1 MESQKVKVPSPITKT
16 ILFSLSFAVALNSFA
31 FDIKPE
37 RRKNQ
42 DLTTP
47 GYLVLPLPYSKPG
60 IGKGFMLLGNIANVA
75 ETTADLSA
83 ILVTGDAGGTILYGE
98 EIPLISDWL
107 SMEFYYQDINKAS
120 INQYTKRGMEAS
132 NKNDFKIIEVG
143 LAKQLSTTL
152 VFNNYNKR
160 LNFYYKHN
168 DSEYKLT
175 KIKDHTGTLIQTT
188 NYSSS
193 NKSDSLKFELDYT
206 DDHLDPRNGIR
217 LGVTYQ
223 DHKATSTDNPDFYTL
238 DYDIQGYFPFRTN
251 DTLVVNYYQSDAHVN
266 RIGNTDPAAI
276 RAQLDL
282 NCGGDPTCLQ
292 TEQELVDSNI
302 NERTYGTASSLGG
315 DSRLR
320 AYPQSRYQ
328 GAHSAFLGAEYRWN
342 ITQEAT
348 PFDYF
353 IWKDVRTAIQVAL
366 FTSVGTV
373 SETSS
378 KLWKETRYAYGA
390 GLRLIT
396 GSGGVYRFDI
406 ATGNEGFQTT
416 IIFKYPW

>member
-1 MESQKVKVPSPITKT
+1 MNVPASITRI
-16 ILFSLSFAVALNSFA
+16 ILFSISLAVSLSSFA

-37 RRKNQ
+37 RRKDQN
-42 DLTTP
+42 LTTP
-47 GYLVLPLPYSKPG
+47 GYFVLPLPYSKPG
-60 IGKGFMLLGNIANVA
+60 IGKGFLLLGNIANVA

-83 ILVTGDAGGTILYGE
+83 ILVTGDAGGTILNGE

-107 SMEFYYQDINKAS
+107 SLEFYYQNINKAN
-120 INQYTKRGMEAS
+120 INQYTKRGMETS

-160 LNFYYKHN
+160 LNFYYTHN
-168 DSEYKLT
+168 DSEFELS
-175 KIKDHTGTLIQTT
+175 KIKDHTGKLIQTT
-188 NYSSS
+188 NYSGS
-193 NKSDSLKFELDYT
+193 NESDSFKFELDYT
-206 DDHLDPRNGIR
+206 DDYLDPRNGIR

-238 DYDIQGYFPFRTN
+238 DYDIQSYFPFREN
-251 DTLVVNYYQSDAHVN
+251 DTLVVNYYQSDAHVK
-266 RIGNTDPAAI
+266 RIGNTDPATV
-276 RAQLDL
+276 RAQLGL
-282 NCGGDPTCLQ
+282 NCGSDPTCLQ

-302 NERTYGTASSLGG
+302 NERTYGSASSLGG

-320 AYPQSRYQ
+320 AYPQGRYQ

-342 ITQEAT
+342 ITEEAT

-353 IWKDVRTAIQVAL
+353 IWKDVRTAIQVAF

-373 SETSS
+373 SETSAN
-378 KLWKETRYAYGA
+378 LWNETRYAYGA

-396 GSGGVYRFDI
+396 GSGGVYRLDL
-406 ATGNEGFQTT
+406 ASGNEGFQTT
-416 IIFKYPW
+416 IIFNYPW